1 MARYIKA
8 NPKVAQYLNLEN
20 DRNTVA
26 DGNYLLWQADML
38 EFGPLTELNNT
49 LAMIG
54 GLALMPHEAREEQ
67 DGTVI
72 RPLPEPTDERFRYQ
86 PVPPVEEPGEE
97 VEEQP
102 EGNGES
108 ETPTD
113 QPEAETPT
121 EGNGESQEPEAETP
135 VEGNG
140 ESQEPEAETP
150 VEGNGNGES
159 QEPEAETPVEGN
171 GESQEPEAETPVEGN
186 GESQEPEAEAPTEG
200 NGESQ
205 EITAGD
211 VGSVEDLI
219 NFAPAEETE

>member
-113 QPEAETPT
+113 QPEAETHAEGNGESETPT
-121 EGNGESQEPEAETP
+121 DQPEAETPAEGNGESQEPEAETP
-135 VEGNG
+135 AEGNG
-140 ESQEPEAETP
+140 ESQEPEAET
-150 VEGNGNGES
+150 
-159 QEPEAETPVEGN
+159 
-171 GESQEPEAETPVEGN
+171 
-186 GESQEPEAEAPTEG
+186 PTEG

-219 NFAPAEETE
+219 NFAPAEEAE

>member
-8 NPKVAQYLNLEN
+8 NPQVAKYLNLET

-38 EFGPLTELNNT
+38 AFGPLTELNNI

-54 GLALMPHEAREEQ
+54 GIALMPHEAREEQ

-72 RPLPEPTDERFRYQ
+72 RPLPTPTDERFIYN
-86 PVPPVEEPGEE
+86 PPVDDPQAEATEQPEGETQAPNEETPVEGSGETEQQGDSQEPAAEEPTGED
-97 VEEQP
+97 QT

-108 ETPTD
+108 EQQPEAETPANDAAGDQPEPEAETPTD
-113 QPEAETPT
+113 QPEDE
-121 EGNGESQEPEAETP
+121 
-135 VEGNG
+135 
-140 ESQEPEAETP
+140 
-150 VEGNGNGES
+150 
-159 QEPEAETPVEGN
+159 
-171 GESQEPEAETPVEGN
+171 
-186 GESQEPEAEAPTEG
+186 

-211 VGSVEDLI
+211 VGSVEDLVD
-219 NFAPAEETE
+219 FAPAEETE

>member
-121 EGNGESQEPEAETP
+121 EGETDNGEASVESQEQTAESQEPEAETP
-135 VEGNG
+135 TEGNG
-140 ESQEPEAETP
+140 ESETPTDQPEAET
-150 VEGNGNGES
+150 
-159 QEPEAETPVEGN
+159 
-171 GESQEPEAETPVEGN
+171 
-186 GESQEPEAEAPTEG
+186 PTEG

-219 NFAPAEETE
+219 NFAPAEEAE

>member
-49 LAMIG
+49 LTMIG

-121 EGNGESQEPEAETP
+121 EGETDNGEASVESQEQTAESQEPEAEAPT
-135 VEGNG
+135 
-140 ESQEPEAETP
+140 
-150 VEGNGNGES
+150 
-159 QEPEAETPVEGN
+159 
-171 GESQEPEAETPVEGN
+171 EGN

-219 NFAPAEETE
+219 NFAPAEEAE

>member
-97 VEEQP
+97 VEEQS

-121 EGNGESQEPEAETP
+121 EGETDNGEASVESQEQTAESQEPEAETP
-135 VEGNG
+135 TEGNG
-140 ESQEPEAETP
+140 ESETPTDQPEAET
-150 VEGNGNGES
+150 
-159 QEPEAETPVEGN
+159 
-171 GESQEPEAETPVEGN
+171 
-186 GESQEPEAEAPTEG
+186 PTEG

-219 NFAPAEETE
+219 NFAPAEEAE

>member
-113 QPEAETPT
+113 QPEAETHA
-121 EGNGESQEPEAETP
+121 EGNGESETPTDQPEAETPAEGETDNGEASVESQEQTAESQEPEAETP
-135 VEGNG
+135 
-140 ESQEPEAETP
+140 T
-150 VEGNGNGES
+150 
-159 QEPEAETPVEGN
+159 
-171 GESQEPEAETPVEGN
+171 EGN

-219 NFAPAEETE
+219 NFAPAEEAE

>member
-86 PVPPVEEPGEE
+86 PLPPVEESGED

-108 ETPTD
+108 EAPTD

-121 EGNGESQEPEAETP
+121 EGNG
-135 VEGNG
+135 G
-140 ESQEPEAETP
+140 
-150 VEGNGNGES
+150 
-159 QEPEAETPVEGN
+159 
-171 GESQEPEAETPVEGN
+171 
-186 GESQEPEAEAPTEG
+186 
-200 NGESQ
+200 SQ

>member
-121 EGNGESQEPEAETP
+121 EGNGESETPTDQPEAEAPT
-135 VEGNG
+135 EGNG
-140 ESQEPEAETP
+140 ESETPTDQPEAET
-150 VEGNGNGES
+150 
-159 QEPEAETPVEGN
+159 
-171 GESQEPEAETPVEGN
+171 
-186 GESQEPEAEAPTEG
+186 PTEG

-219 NFAPAEETE
+219 NFAPAEEAE

>member
-113 QPEAETPT
+113 QPGTEAPT
-121 EGNGESQEPEAETP
+121 EDETGNEETP

-150 VEGNGNGES
+150 VESNGES
-159 QEPEAETPVEGN
+159 ETPTDQPEAETP
-171 GESQEPEAETPVEGN
+171 A
-186 GESQEPEAEAPTEG
+186 EG

-219 NFAPAEETE
+219 NFAPAEEAE

>member
-108 ETPTD
+108 QE
-113 QPEAETPT
+113 PEAETPT
-121 EGNGESQEPEAETP
+121 EGNGESETPTDQPEAET
-135 VEGNG
+135 
-140 ESQEPEAETP
+140 
-150 VEGNGNGES
+150 
-159 QEPEAETPVEGN
+159 
-171 GESQEPEAETPVEGN
+171 
-186 GESQEPEAEAPTEG
+186 PTEG

-219 NFAPAEETE
+219 NFAPAEEAE

>member
-113 QPEAETPT
+113 QPEAETHA

-135 VEGNG
+135 AEGNG

-150 VEGNGNGES
+150 
-159 QEPEAETPVEGN
+159 A
-171 GESQEPEAETPVEGN
+171 
-186 GESQEPEAEAPTEG
+186 EG

-219 NFAPAEETE
+219 NFAPAEEAE

>member
-121 EGNGESQEPEAETP
+121 EGNGESETPTDQAEAEAPT
-135 VEGNG
+135 EGQEQTA

-150 VEGNGNGES
+150 TEGNGES
-159 QEPEAETPVEGN
+159 ETLTDQPEAETPV
-171 GESQEPEAETPVEGN
+171 
-186 GESQEPEAEAPTEG
+186 EG

-219 NFAPAEETE
+219 NFAPAEEAE

>member
-121 EGNGESQEPEAETP
+121 EGNGESETPTDQPEAETP
-135 VEGNG
+135 TEGNG
-140 ESQEPEAETP
+140 ESETPTDQPEAETP
-150 VEGNGNGES
+150 
-159 QEPEAETPVEGN
+159 TEGN
-171 GESQEPEAETPVEGN
+171 GESETPTDQPEAET
-186 GESQEPEAEAPTEG
+186 PTEG

-219 NFAPAEETE
+219 NFAPAEEAE

>member
-86 PVPPVEEPGEE
+86 PVQPVEEPGEE

-121 EGNGESQEPEAETP
+121 EGETDNGEASVESQEQTAESQEPEAETP
-135 VEGNG
+135 
-140 ESQEPEAETP
+140 T
-150 VEGNGNGES
+150 
-159 QEPEAETPVEGN
+159 
-171 GESQEPEAETPVEGN
+171 EGN

-211 VGSVEDLI
+211 VGSVEDLVD
-219 NFAPAEETE
+219 FAPAEETE

>member
-108 ETPTD
+108 QEPEAETPTEGNGESETPTD

-121 EGNGESQEPEAETP
+121 EGNGESETPTDQPEAET
-135 VEGNG
+135 
-140 ESQEPEAETP
+140 
-150 VEGNGNGES
+150 
-159 QEPEAETPVEGN
+159 
-171 GESQEPEAETPVEGN
+171 
-186 GESQEPEAEAPTEG
+186 PTEG

>member
-72 RPLPEPTDERFRYQ
+72 RPLPEQTDERFRYQ

-102 EGNGES
+102 EGSGES

-121 EGNGESQEPEAETP
+121 EGETDNGEASVESQEQTAESQEPEAETP
-135 VEGNG
+135 
-140 ESQEPEAETP
+140 T
-150 VEGNGNGES
+150 
-159 QEPEAETPVEGN
+159 
-171 GESQEPEAETPVEGN
+171 EGN

>member
-1 MARYIKA
+1 MARYIKV

-20 DRNTVA
+20 DRNTVV

-86 PVPPVEEPGEE
+86 PLPPVEEPGEE
-97 VEEQP
+97 IEEQP
-102 EGNGES
+102 DDNGESETPTDQPEAETPTDGETDNGEAPVESQEQTAESQEQTAESQEPEAETPTEGNGES

-121 EGNGESQEPEAETP
+121 EGNGK
-135 VEGNG
+135 
-140 ESQEPEAETP
+140 
-150 VEGNGNGES
+150 
-159 QEPEAETPVEGN
+159 
-171 GESQEPEAETPVEGN
+171 
-186 GESQEPEAEAPTEG
+186 
-200 NGESQ
+200 SQ

-211 VGSVEDLI
+211 VCSVEDLI
-219 NFAPAEETE
+219 NFSPAEETE

>member
-113 QPEAETPT
+113 QPEAETHAEGNGESETPTDQPEAETPAEGNGESQEPEAETPT
-121 EGNGESQEPEAETP
+121 EGNGESQEPEAET
-135 VEGNG
+135 
-140 ESQEPEAETP
+140 
-150 VEGNGNGES
+150 
-159 QEPEAETPVEGN
+159 
-171 GESQEPEAETPVEGN
+171 
-186 GESQEPEAEAPTEG
+186 PTEG

-219 NFAPAEETE
+219 NFAPAEEAE

>member
-97 VEEQP
+97 VEEQS

-121 EGNGESQEPEAETP
+121 EGETDNGEASVESQEQTAESQEPEAETP
-135 VEGNG
+135 TEGNG
-140 ESQEPEAETP
+140 ESETP
-150 VEGNGNGES
+150 TD
-159 QEPEAETPVEGN
+159 Q
-171 GESQEPEAETPVEGN
+171 
-186 GESQEPEAEAPTEG
+186 PEAEAPTEG

>member
-86 PVPPVEEPGEE
+86 PVPGEE

-121 EGNGESQEPEAETP
+121 EGNGESQE
-135 VEGNG
+135 
-140 ESQEPEAETP
+140 
-150 VEGNGNGES
+150 
-159 QEPEAETPVEGN
+159 
-171 GESQEPEAETPVEGN
+171 
-186 GESQEPEAEAPTEG
+186 
-200 NGESQ
+200 
-205 EITAGD
+205 ITAGD

-219 NFAPAEETE
+219 NFAPAEEAE

>member
-72 RPLPEPTDERFRYQ
+72 RPLPEPTDERFKYQ

-121 EGNGESQEPEAETP
+121 EGETDNEETPAEDQGQTAESQEPEAETP
-135 VEGNG
+135 
-140 ESQEPEAETP
+140 T
-150 VEGNGNGES
+150 
-159 QEPEAETPVEGN
+159 
-171 GESQEPEAETPVEGN
+171 EGN
-186 GESQEPEAEAPTEG
+186 GESQEPEAEAPTEGSGESETPTDQPEAETPTEG

>member
-102 EGNGES
+102 NGES

-121 EGNGESQEPEAETP
+121 EGNGESETPTDQPEAEAPT
-135 VEGNG
+135 EGNG
-140 ESQEPEAETP
+140 ESETPTDQPEAET
-150 VEGNGNGES
+150 
-159 QEPEAETPVEGN
+159 
-171 GESQEPEAETPVEGN
+171 
-186 GESQEPEAEAPTEG
+186 PTEG

-219 NFAPAEETE
+219 NFAPAEEAE

>member
-113 QPEAETPT
+113 QPEAETHAEGNGESETPTDQPEAETPAEGNGESQEPEAETPAEGNGESQEPEAETPT
-121 EGNGESQEPEAETP
+121 EGNGESQEPEAET
-135 VEGNG
+135 
-140 ESQEPEAETP
+140 
-150 VEGNGNGES
+150 
-159 QEPEAETPVEGN
+159 
-171 GESQEPEAETPVEGN
+171 
-186 GESQEPEAEAPTEG
+186 PTEG

-219 NFAPAEETE
+219 NFAPAEEAE

>member
-8 NPKVAQYLNLEN
+8 NPQVAKYLNLET

-38 EFGPLTELNNT
+38 VFGPLTELNNT

-54 GLALMPHEAREEQ
+54 GIALMPHEAREEQ

-113 QPEAETPT
+113 QPEAEAPT
-121 EGNGESQEPEAETP
+121 EGQEQTAESQEPEAEAPTEGQEQTAESQEPEAETP
-135 VEGNG
+135 TEGNG
-140 ESQEPEAETP
+140 ESETPTDQPEAET
-150 VEGNGNGES
+150 
-159 QEPEAETPVEGN
+159 
-171 GESQEPEAETPVEGN
+171 
-186 GESQEPEAEAPTEG
+186 PTEG

>member
-1 MARYIKA
+1 MARYIKV

-86 PVPPVEEPGEE
+86 PLPPVEEPGEE

-121 EGNGESQEPEAETP
+121 DGETDNGEAPVESQEQTAESQEPEAETPTEGNGESETPTDQPEAETP

-140 ESQEPEAETP
+140 ESETPNDQPEAETP
-150 VEGNGNGES
+150 V
-159 QEPEAETPVEGN
+159 
-171 GESQEPEAETPVEGN
+171 
-186 GESQEPEAEAPTEG
+186 EG

-219 NFAPAEETE
+219 NFAPAEEAE

>member
-102 EGNGES
+102 DGNGESQEPEAETPTEGNGES

-121 EGNGESQEPEAETP
+121 EGNGESETP
-135 VEGNG
+135 TD
-140 ESQEPEAETP
+140 Q
-150 VEGNGNGES
+150 
-159 QEPEAETPVEGN
+159 
-171 GESQEPEAETPVEGN
+171 
-186 GESQEPEAEAPTEG
+186 PEAEAPTEG

>member
-121 EGNGESQEPEAETP
+121 EGNGESETPTDQAEAEAPT
-135 VEGNG
+135 EGQEQAA

-150 VEGNGNGES
+150 
-159 QEPEAETPVEGN
+159 
-171 GESQEPEAETPVEGN
+171 
-186 GESQEPEAEAPTEG
+186 TEG
-200 NGESQ
+200 NGENQ

>member
-121 EGNGESQEPEAETP
+121 EGETGSEKTPVEDQGQTAESQEPEAETP
-135 VEGNG
+135 TEGNG
-140 ESQEPEAETP
+140 ESETP
-150 VEGNGNGES
+150 TD
-159 QEPEAETPVEGN
+159 Q
-171 GESQEPEAETPVEGN
+171 
-186 GESQEPEAEAPTEG
+186 PEAEAPTEG

>member
-108 ETPTD
+108 QEPEAETPTEGNGESQEPEAETPTEGNGESETPTD

-121 EGNGESQEPEAETP
+121 EGNGESQEPEAET
-135 VEGNG
+135 
-140 ESQEPEAETP
+140 
-150 VEGNGNGES
+150 
-159 QEPEAETPVEGN
+159 
-171 GESQEPEAETPVEGN
+171 
-186 GESQEPEAEAPTEG
+186 PTEG

>member
-108 ETPTD
+108 ETPID

-121 EGNGESQEPEAETP
+121 EGETDNGEASVESQEQTAESQEPEAET
-135 VEGNG
+135 
-140 ESQEPEAETP
+140 
-150 VEGNGNGES
+150 
-159 QEPEAETPVEGN
+159 
-171 GESQEPEAETPVEGN
+171 
-186 GESQEPEAEAPTEG
+186 PTEG

-219 NFAPAEETE
+219 NFAPAEEAE

>member
-102 EGNGES
+102 EGNSESEAPTDQPEAETPTEGETDNGEASVESQEQTAESQEPEAETPTEGNGES

-113 QPEAETPT
+113 QPEAET
-121 EGNGESQEPEAETP
+121 
-135 VEGNG
+135 
-140 ESQEPEAETP
+140 
-150 VEGNGNGES
+150 
-159 QEPEAETPVEGN
+159 
-171 GESQEPEAETPVEGN
+171 
-186 GESQEPEAEAPTEG
+186 PTEG

-219 NFAPAEETE
+219 NFAPAEEAE

>member
-113 QPEAETPT
+113 QPEAETHAEGNGESETPT
-121 EGNGESQEPEAETP
+121 DQPEAETPAEGNGESQQPEAETPAEGNGESQEPEAET
-135 VEGNG
+135 
-140 ESQEPEAETP
+140 
-150 VEGNGNGES
+150 
-159 QEPEAETPVEGN
+159 
-171 GESQEPEAETPVEGN
+171 
-186 GESQEPEAEAPTEG
+186 PTEG

-219 NFAPAEETE
+219 NFAPAEEAE

>member
-97 VEEQP
+97 VEEQ
-102 EGNGES
+102 NGES

-121 EGNGESQEPEAETP
+121 EGNGESETPTDQPEAEAPT
-135 VEGNG
+135 EGNG
-140 ESQEPEAETP
+140 ESETPTDQPEAET
-150 VEGNGNGES
+150 
-159 QEPEAETPVEGN
+159 
-171 GESQEPEAETPVEGN
+171 
-186 GESQEPEAEAPTEG
+186 PTEG

-219 NFAPAEETE
+219 NFAPAEEAE